1 MWCGAKPWSS
11 SLNLL
16 APLYRFADH
25 LRYRRHGNVGR
36 RGEDLAHRYLRKKGY
51 IVVAR
56 NWRPPQ
62 GGGEIDLIAWDGEAL
77 VFIEVKSRSRGS
89 GARPSG
95 ISTGRRSS
103 CCAAPPAIMCGARR
117 RTIRRAVRCVAIVG
131 EKIEHL
137 REAFPLMPA

>member
-1 MWCGAKPWSS
+1 M
-11 SLNLL
+11 NLL

-62 GGGEIDLIAWDGEAL
+62 GGGEIDLIAWDRGVL
-77 VFIEVKSRSRGS
+77 VFVEVKTRLSAEWSAPERDIDHEKILALRRA
-89 GARPSG
+89 ARDY
-95 ISTGRRSS
+95 
-103 CCAAPPAIMCGARR
+103 
-117 RTIRRAVRCVAIVG
+117 IRRAEADASTARLDVLSIVG
-131 EKIEHL
+131 ETIDHL
-137 REAFPLMPA
+137 REAFPLTLSL

>member
-1 MWCGAKPWSS
+1 M
-11 SLNLL
+11 

-62 GGGEIDLIAWDGEAL
+62 GGGEIDLIAWEREAL
-77 VFIEVKSRSRGS
+77 VFVEVKTRLSAEWSAPERDIDQEKIFALRRA
-89 GARPSG
+89 ARDY
-95 ISTGRRSS
+95 
-103 CCAAPPAIMCGARR
+103 
-117 RTIRRAVRCVAIVG
+117 IRRAEADASTARFDVLSIVG
-131 EKIEHL
+131 EKVEHL
-137 REAFPLMPA
+137 REAFPMMLPL

>member
-1 MWCGAKPWSS
+1 
-11 SLNLL
+11 LNLL

-36 RGEDLAHRYLRKKGY
+36 RGEDLAHRYLRKMGY

-62 GGGEIDLIAWDGEAL
+62 GGGEIDLIAWEGGAL
-77 VFIEVKSRSRGS
+77 VFVEVKTRLSADGS
-89 GARPSG
+89 
-95 ISTGRRSS
+95 
-103 CCAAPPAIMCGARR
+103 APERDIDREKIFAL
-117 RTIRRAVRCVAIVG
+117 RRAARDYVRRAEADASSARFDVVSIVG